1 MAMKL
6 KPYSDIIK
14 MAKEKIDELKAP
26 IRAAQM
32 RKKAEGEQLDIEQKI
47 MDLDVK
53 IDELAGEYPINFDKL
68 IEVIDSRALLE
79 RRKEQ
84 FGKII
89 KEMFPA

>member
-1 MAMKL
+1 MKL
-6 KPYSDIIK
+6 KPYEQIIK
-14 MAKEKIDELKAP
+14 MAKEAVDTMKAP
-26 IRAAQM
+26 IRALQM

-53 IDELAGEYPINFDKL
+53 IGDIAAEYPVNFTKL
-68 IEVIDSRALLE
+68 IDALDEKALLE